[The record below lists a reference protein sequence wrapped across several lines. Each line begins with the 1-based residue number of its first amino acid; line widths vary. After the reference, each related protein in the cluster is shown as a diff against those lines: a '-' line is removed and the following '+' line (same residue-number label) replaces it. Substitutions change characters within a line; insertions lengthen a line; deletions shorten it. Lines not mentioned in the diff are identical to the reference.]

1 METLFGFDDLAP
13 RDQGGSAGHSH
24 PALPLEQDRERVIAR
39 LVELNPTA
47 TAAFLGQFTTEQ
59 LGLYLAHLLSSQAPR
74 GRDAVWQ
81 RPGDSPAVLVAH
93 SAA

>member
-13 RDQGGSAGHSH
+13 ATPPATASGPPPSAPG
-24 PALPLEQDRERVIAR
+24 DRETLIDRII
-39 LVELNPTA
+39 ELNPTA
-47 TAAFLGQFTTEQ
+47 TAAFLGQFTSEQ
-59 LGLYLAHLLSSQAPR
+59 LALYLDHLLIGQQPR

-81 RPGDSPAVLVAH
+81 RSGETPAIVESR